1 MMTYTTKKA
10 FLSRSNMLL
19 IPKSTSS
26 SQLSLAVL
34 NNYRKEKTSS
44 SKLSTN
50 LRKMT
55 GATTSSTSAQSVVR
69 RNLAQS
75 KAGRYLTY

>member
-1 MMTYTTKKA
+1 MMTFTTKKA

-19 IPKSTSS
+19 IPKETSS
-26 SQLSLAVL
+26 SQLELEVL
-34 NNYRKEKTSS
+34 NNFRKEKIFS

-50 LRKMT
+50 LKKTT
-55 GATTSSTSAQSVVR
+55 GATTNSISAQSVVR
-69 RNLAQS
+69 RKLAQS